1 MSNTKTVPLRK
12 VLETHKGPIKELV
25 LNEPTAR
32 PFVKYGEPF
41 IMRFGKDG
49 TKEVSFDNK
58 AVIGFLV
65 DMTGHDE
72 LVLEG
77 LSARDFT
84 DARNALVGMLQETT
98 GVEDPIDL

>member
-1 MSNTKTVPLRK
+1 MSNTVPLRK
-12 VLETHKGPIKELV
+12 ALETHKGLVKELV

-32 PFVKYGEPF
+32 PFIKYGEPF
-41 IMRFGKDG
+41 IMRFGNDG
-49 TKEVSFDNK
+49 MKEVSFDNK

-77 LSARDFT
+77 LSARDYT
-84 DARNALVGMLQETT
+84 EVRTKLVNMLQEST
-98 GVEDPIDL
+98 GAENPIDL